1 MTLVCFTEL
10 PAEFMANIKLIL
22 NDHPSAPSSTSF
34 SFEMNDK
41 AATQNSKII
50 AEHNYD
56 LTKFID
62 AFSNSHMAYGS
73 EFRNHAILD
82 KLLHKSPHWPDVK
95 RSLSKGTRY
104 PLERINNRRRHQDLQ
119 DAVKG
124 GNHKSAKTNLPK
136 LIEIVDGEVQWG
148 F

>member
-1 MTLVCFTEL
+1 
-10 PAEFMANIKLIL
+10 
-22 NDHPSAPSSTSF
+22 
-34 SFEMNDK
+34 MNDK

-56 LTKFID
+56 LTKVIN

-82 KLLHKSPHWPDVK
+82 KLLHKSPHWLDVK
-95 RSLSKGTRY
+95 RSLSKGSRY

-119 DAVKG
+119 DAVKR
-124 GNHKSAKTNLPK
+124 GNHKFTKTNLPK
-136 LIEIVDGEVQWG
+136 LIEIVDGEVQRG
-148 F
+148 FQLPITVASVFKIPHARMHRTVRHGQTNNNR